1 MCGICGKFS
10 FQSQEKVSEDLLDR
24 MCRQIRHR
32 GPDDQ
37 GMYVKGPIGLGMR
50 RLSIIDVAGGRQPIH
65 NEDKTVWVVFNGEI
79 YNFQELRD
87 DLERRG
93 HFFLTNS
100 DTEVIVHAY
109 EVYGVDFLGK
119 LRGMFAI
126 ALWDAARQ
134 RLVLARDRVGK
145 KPLYYTVAGGALLFG
160 SEIKSL
166 LQDPSVARRVDLRAL
181 DLYLTFQYVPAPL
194 TMFQGIH
201 KLPPAGVLLCENG
214 TVKVERYWELDDTCD
229 ESLGVE
235 ECCERLRSLLRE
247 SVRLRMISDV
257 PLGAFLS
264 GGLDSS
270 IVVALMAEQSR
281 FPVKTF
287 SIGFEEE
294 EFSELKYARI
304 VAERFGTDHHELIVK
319 PDITE
324 LIPKLVWH
332 FNEPFGDS
340 SAIPTYYLSEMT
352 RRSVTVAL
360 SGDGGDELFAGYTKY
375 PMFERMMAQHPL
387 VSSLQR
393 AINKPLSMIDP
404 AMFPDGSVPSKLIRS
419 LTVRTMSPEARNFY
433 WLSYYDQFFKRRL
446 YSRDVKNLISPENA
460 EAFYVAQLG
469 ASKRHDPISRI
480 LMADFLKYLPDD
492 LLVKVDIASMANS
505 LEVRCPLLDHKVVEF
520 AAGIP
525 WSYKVRGGET
535 KWILKKAFSGLLPPE
550 IVNRDKQGFAIPI
563 DRWLRTTLKGYAH
576 ETLLSGNAGGMK
588 QYFATEFVERLLSS
602 HMSGMADHGGKLWLL
617 LMFAVWHQTYIEGER
632 WTQ

>member
-10 FQSQEKVSEDLLDR
+10 FQSHEKVSEDLLDR

-37 GMYVKGPIGLGMR
+37 GMYVKDRIGLGMR
-50 RLSIIDVAGGRQPIH
+50 RLSIIDVGGGHQPIH
-65 NEDKTVWVVFNGEI
+65 NEDKTVWVVCNGEI
-79 YNFQELRD
+79 YNFQEIRD

-109 EVYGVDFLGK
+109 EAYGVDCLAKF
-119 LRGMFAI
+119 RGMFAF
-126 ALWDAARQ
+126 ALWDEPRQ

-145 KPLYYTVAGGALLFG
+145 KPLYYTAAGGALLFG

-181 DLYLTFQYVPAPL
+181 DLYLTHLYVPSPL
-194 TMFQGIH
+194 TMFQGIY
-201 KLPPAGVLLCENG
+201 KLPPASLLICEKG
-214 TVKVERYWELDDTCD
+214 LVKVERYWELDDTCD
-229 ESLGVE
+229 ESVGVDE
-235 ECCERLRSLLRE
+235 GCERLRSLLRE

-319 PDITE
+319 PDITD
-324 LIPKLVWH
+324 LIPKMVWH

-340 SAIPTYYLSEMT
+340 SAVPTFYLSEMT

-375 PMFERMMAQHPL
+375 IALKRKDDLPYVLKLLNRMINRSTTRVKLTKLWPE
-387 VSSLQR
+387 SLPNR
-393 AINKPLSMIDP
+393 A
-404 AMFPDGSVPSKLIRS
+404 IRS
-419 LTVRTMSPEARNFY
+419 LRVRTMSFEQRNEY
-433 WLSYYDQFFKRRL
+433 WGTTFDDSYKSFVYNDNMKEG
-446 YSRDVKNLISPENA
+446 VKNIGHEHHYLLRRMDSRA
-460 EAFYVAQLG
+460 T
-469 ASKRHDPISRI
+469 DPLSRV
-480 LMADFLKYLPDD
+480 LFADLTGYLPDD
-492 LLVKVDIASMANS
+492 LLVKVDISSMANS
-505 LEVRCPLLDHKVVEF
+505 LEVRCPFLDHIFVEF
-520 AAGIP
+520 AMTIP
-525 WSYKVRGGET
+525 GNLKLFRGAT
-535 KWILKKAFSGLLPPE
+535 KYILKEAFSKVLPVE
-550 IVNRDKQGFAIPI
+550 ILQREKAGFAIPL
-563 DRWLRTTLKGYAH
+563 DKWLREDLREWSY
-576 ETLLSGNAGGMK
+576 E
-588 QYFATEFVERLLSS
+588 
-602 HMSGMADHGGKLWLL
+602 LL
-617 LMFAVWHQTYIEGER
+617 LDPDMREFFNGESLKYILDSHSSGR
-632 WTQ
+632 SNQGSKIWALLNFVLWYKLFIRASPTV

>member
-10 FQSQEKVSEDLLDR
+10 FQRHEKVSEDLLDR

-37 GMYVKGPIGLGMR
+37 GIYVKDCIGLGMR

-65 NEDKTVWVVFNGEI
+65 NEDKSVWVVFNGEI

-87 DLERRG
+87 DLERKG

-109 EVYGVDFLGK
+109 EAYGLDCLKKF
-119 LRGMFAI
+119 RGMFAI
-126 ALWDAARQ
+126 ALWDETRQ

-145 KPLYYTVAGGALLFG
+145 KPLYYTVADGALLFG

-166 LQDPSVARRVDLRAL
+166 LQDSSVARRVDLRAL
-181 DLYLTFQYVPAPL
+181 DLYLTFQYVPTPL

-201 KLPPAGVLLCENG
+201 KLPPASVLLCEDG
-214 TVKVERYWELDDTCD
+214 TVKVERYWELDDTWD
-229 ESLGVE
+229 GSWDVE
-235 ECCERLRSLLRE
+235 ECCERLLSLLKE

-264 GGLDSS
+264 GGMDSS
-270 IVVALMAEQSR
+270 GVVAFMAEQSR

-304 VAERFGTDHHELIVK
+304 VAQRFGTDHHELIVK
-319 PDITE
+319 PNITD
-324 LIPKLVWH
+324 LIPKLAWH
-332 FNEPFGDS
+332 FDEPFGDS

-375 PMFERMMAQHPL
+375 PLFERMVTTHPI

-393 AINKPLSMIDP
+393 ALNKPLSMIDP
-404 AMFPDGSVPSKLIRS
+404 CMFPDGSVAGRLIRS

-433 WLSYYDQFFKRRL
+433 WLSYYDEHFKRRL
-446 YSRDVKNLISPENA
+446 YSAEIRNLVSPKDAEMVYAEQLNA
-460 EAFYVAQLG
+460 SRQG
-469 ASKRHDPISRI
+469 DPISRI

-505 LEVRCPLLDHKVVEF
+505 LEVRCPLLDHHVVEF
-520 AAGIP
+520 AAKIP
-525 WSYKVRGGET
+525 WSYKVKGGET
-535 KWILKKAFSGLLPPE
+535 KWILKKAFAKVLPPE
-550 IVNRDKQGFAIPI
+550 IVNRNKQGFAIPL
-563 DRWLRTTLKGYAH
+563 DRWFRTALKGYAY
-576 ETLLSGNAGGMK
+576 ETLLSGNGCGVK
-588 QYFATEFVERLLSS
+588 RYFATDFVERLLSS
-602 HMSGMADHGGKLWLL
+602 HMS
-617 LMFAVWHQTYIEGER
+617 
-632 WTQ
+632 